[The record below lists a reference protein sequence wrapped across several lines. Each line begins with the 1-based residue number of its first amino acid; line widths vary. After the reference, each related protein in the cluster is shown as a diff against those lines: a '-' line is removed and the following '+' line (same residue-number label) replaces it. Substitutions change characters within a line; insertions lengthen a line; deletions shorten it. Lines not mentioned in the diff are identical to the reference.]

1 MPPKRR
7 RFRYKVGAVV
17 PELVVECIVDEFGE
31 WTCTIAA
38 APGIEGD
45 GMSNEE
51 AVERALLLL
60 LHQIIARIHAGRFR
74 PVLTPI
80 KNDTPP

>member
-1 MPPKRR
+1 VPKRYHY
-7 RFRYKVGAVV
+7 RYRVGAVV
-17 PELVVECIVDEFGE
+17 PELVVDCTVDEFGE
-31 WTCTIAA
+31 WTARILAM
-38 APGIEGD
+38 PGIEGD
-45 GMSNEE
+45 GTTNEE

-80 KNDTPP
+80 QNDTP